1 MITRKAIV
9 TGLIVNNLTID
20 IELHK
25 ADYWIGNNIKR
36 SIVFDPIMTV
46 GKAIVK
52 YENSLNLESIEDND
66 KEIFWYNGV
75 TNLIVTGDSYGQ
87 RAWFSNL
94 D

>member
-1 MITRKAIV
+1 MITRKARV
-9 TGLIVNNLTID
+9 TKVIVNNLIID

-25 ADYWIGNNIKR
+25 AEYWIGNNIKR

-66 KEIFWYNGV
+66 KEILWYNRV
-75 TNLIVTGDSYGQ
+75 TNLIVAGDSYGQ